1 MTECEIPEVNFNRD
15 DLLAKAAAETGL
27 NNFGDNSFRE
37 PFNVLLYSLSNEANL
52 NRAGRFIQ
60 YERVLNT
67 LKNRLRQSEW
77 VRLYP
82 EILDE
87 QISAPVVIVGLP
99 RTGTTMLHRVL
110 ASDERFFAPLWYEVR
125 NPAPFLD
132 WDTSVKDERLTLAE
146 TEVSALLRAN
156 PEIAAIHPMDPLGA
170 DEDILLLE
178 HSFYSTVPPA
188 FCNTP
193 SYSNW
198 LFNNDNQ
205 PGYDYLKLQLQSLQ
219 WQKKHSS
226 GNNDNKR
233 WLLKTPHHLHF
244 LDKLIDTF
252 PDAKIISTHRDPIDT
267 IPSICSF
274 NYNLWITQAND
285 VAPNLV
291 GKQWS
296 GIFATGTRHA
306 MKVRQASKGQ
316 FIDISFKELLGNPE
330 QTTRSI
336 FNFIGVKT
344 TSESLAAMQLHRDQN
359 QRDSRPPH
367 DYSLE
372 DFGLTEKNIKAT
384 FAGYIDAFK
393 DLI

>member
-37 PFNVLLYSLSNEANL
+37 PFDVLLYSLSNEANL

-156 PEIAAIHPMDPLGA
+156 P
-170 DEDILLLE
+170 
-178 HSFYSTVPPA
+178 
-188 FCNTP
+188 
-193 SYSNW
+193 
-198 LFNNDNQ
+198 
-205 PGYDYLKLQLQSLQ
+205 
-219 WQKKHSS
+219 
-226 GNNDNKR
+226 
-233 WLLKTPHHLHF
+233 
-244 LDKLIDTF
+244 
-252 PDAKIISTHRDPIDT
+252 
-267 IPSICSF
+267 
-274 NYNLWITQAND
+274 
-285 VAPNLV
+285 
-291 GKQWS
+291 
-296 GIFATGTRHA
+296 
-306 MKVRQASKGQ
+306 
-316 FIDISFKELLGNPE
+316 
-330 QTTRSI
+330 
-336 FNFIGVKT
+336 
-344 TSESLAAMQLHRDQN
+344 
-359 QRDSRPPH
+359 
-367 DYSLE
+367 
-372 DFGLTEKNIKAT
+372 
-384 FAGYIDAFK
+384 
-393 DLI
+393 